1 MDETPPEVDDDPA
14 GVWPEHVVRLGA
26 AVRASDGP
34 ARRDGLGSIW
44 KLLNL
49 ALQKYVRQ
57 QSRRLGRLP
66 PQTIR
71 EIAADKASDLI
82 ARLDSED
89 WDLAALS
96 PEMLR
101 SFLATVARNGV
112 IDVLRTDR
120 REVLAGSD
128 VENRDVATPRPFT
141 LEQEEAVGREEVA
154 GALAACASTLSSRSR
169 RAWLL
174 RVFYDFS
181 SADIARHP
189 AVMSS
194 PAGVDAMLARCREHL
209 RACMERKGVSMRSL
223 PVGTFV
229 RLWELTERDRTS
241 LTTGEA

>member
-1 MDETPPEVDDDPA
+1 MDETPPEADDDPA
-14 GVWPEHVVRLGA
+14 AIWPEHVVRLGGIA
-26 AVRASDGP
+26 RESVGAN
-34 ARRDGLGSIW
+34 RRDALGSIW

-57 QSRRLGRLP
+57 QSRKLGRVP
-66 PQTIR
+66 AETVR
-71 EIAADKASDLI
+71 EIASDKASDLI
-82 ARLDSED
+82 ARLDRED
-89 WDLAALS
+89 WDPATLS

-112 IDVLRTDR
+112 VDVLRTGR
-120 REVLAGSD
+120 REIPAGG
-128 VENRDVATPRPFT
+128 ETELQGVAAARPAVP
-141 LEQEEAVGREEVA
+141 EQEDAVGREEVA
-154 GALAACASTLSSRSR
+154 GALAQCASTLSSRSR

-181 SADIARHP
+181 SRDIARHP
-189 AVMSS
+189 AVLSS

-209 RACMERKGVSMRSL
+209 RACMEKKGVSMRSL

-241 LTTGEA
+241 LVTGEA